1 MDEEPK
7 PDASESGTLEGNPG
21 NLSTQPN
28 QNAYQQTVAYAPV
41 KSQVPKIFGIFMMIY
56 GVIVGLFGIVGVFG
70 IGGVISD
77 YENAGIEIS
86 GLQTA
91 WFYISAISGLI
102 VTGAVAYGGYETYNY
117 KKRGVMIGL
126 GAVAFGFVLSL
137 GDTAITGDIAQQ
149 LLDSTGEAEVE
160 GLGALGA
167 AAPGAAAGLGLGR
180 AHADALAEPTH
191 QGRGTGCATLW
202 LRDVLSRTF
211 CCVVAHQVVLSGD
224 CGMSVHI
231 PSKLSLAQ
239 PARVPWARMESPLTA
254 WERQVGCTASRV
266 ESRSSSGPHEE
277 CRLLGSSP

>member
-1 MDEEPK
+1 MDEEPQ

-41 KSQVPKIFGIFMMIY
+41 KSQVPKIFGIFTMIY
-56 GVIVGLFGIVGVFG
+56 GVIVGLFGILGVFG
-70 IGGVISD
+70 TGGVISD

-102 VTGAVAYGGYETYNY
+102 VSGAVAYGGYETYNY

-126 GAVAFGFVLSL
+126 GAVAFGFVSSL

-160 GLGALGA
+160 GLGALF
-167 AAPGAAAGLGLGR
+167 AGIGFVMSLVCSAICGLLV
-180 AHADALAEPTH
+180 AIPLLA
-191 QGRGTGCATLW
+191 
-202 LRDVLSRTF
+202 
-211 CCVVAHQVVLSGD
+211 SGND
-224 CGMSVHI
+224 
-231 PSKLSLAQ
+231 L
-239 PARVPWARMESPLTA
+239 E
-254 WERQVGCTASRV
+254 
-266 ESRSSSGPHEE
+266 
-277 CRLLGSSP
+277 

>member
-70 IGGVISD
+70 TGGVISD

-91 WFYISAISGLI
+91 WFYISAIGSGLI
-102 VTGAVAYGGYETYNY
+102 VSGAVAYGGYETFNY
-117 KKRGVMIGL
+117 KRRGVMIGL

-137 GDTAITGDIAQQ
+137 GDTAITGDIVQQ
-149 LLDSTGEAEVE
+149 FLDSTGEAEVE
-160 GLGALGA
+160 GLGALV
-167 AAPGAAAGLGLGR
+167 AGVGVVMSIVCSAICGLLV
-180 AHADALAEPTH
+180 AVPLLA
-191 QGRGTGCATLW
+191 
-202 LRDVLSRTF
+202 
-211 CCVVAHQVVLSGD
+211 SGND
-224 CGMSVHI
+224 
-231 PSKLSLAQ
+231 L
-239 PARVPWARMESPLTA
+239 E
-254 WERQVGCTASRV
+254 
-266 ESRSSSGPHEE
+266 
-277 CRLLGSSP
+277 

>member
-1 MDEEPK
+1 MDEEPQ

-56 GVIVGLFGIVGVFG
+56 GVVFGFLGIIGVLG
-70 IGGVISD
+70 IGGAISD

-91 WFYISAISGLI
+91 WFYISAIGGGLI

-137 GDTAITGDIAQQ
+137 GDTAITGDIVQQ
-149 LLDSTGEAEVE
+149 FLDSTGEADVG
-160 GLGALGA
+160 GLGALVAGVGVVMSLVCSA
-167 AAPGAAAGLGLGR
+167 ICGLLVAIPLLAAGNDL
-180 AHADALAEPTH
+180 E
-191 QGRGTGCATLW
+191 
-202 LRDVLSRTF
+202 
-211 CCVVAHQVVLSGD
+211 
-224 CGMSVHI
+224 
-231 PSKLSLAQ
+231 
-239 PARVPWARMESPLTA
+239 
-254 WERQVGCTASRV
+254 
-266 ESRSSSGPHEE
+266 
-277 CRLLGSSP
+277 